1 MTEKPDS
8 SWAIELFGD
17 ENLGVVPLHPEP
29 ILSIEDPLF
38 DFQPPTGSG
47 DALIRK
53 LEDADLLEK
62 IIDCDDATTVKIV
75 TLAPL
80 APAATMPSTDL
91 SDLLKRAVFAH
102 KTTLQRKAAVKSMV
116 DALRNTAVFRP
127 IRDDDRFDSLVRSLD
142 QFVTGSVLMAG

>member
-8 SWAIELFGD
+8 SWLIELFGGND
-17 ENLGVVPLHPEP
+17 LGVVPLHPEP
-29 ILSIEDPLF
+29 ILSFEDPLF

-62 IIDCDDATTVKIV
+62 ITGCDDATTVKIV
-75 TLAPL
+75 TPAPL
-80 APAATMPSTDL
+80 APAATMPLTDL

-102 KTTLQRKAAVKSMV
+102 KTTPQRKAAVKSML
-116 DALRNTAVFRP
+116 DALRGSVVFAP
-127 IRDDDRFDSLVRSLD
+127 IGQDDRWNKLSESIHNFIVSALV
-142 QFVTGSVLMAG
+142 AP